1 MKFITLIVVVLF
13 TFTLQA
19 DEATINETPYNFVKM
34 NIGHGKPHLVEL
46 GSDRCHACKI
56 MGKTL
61 YKAKKENPNYS
72 ISYVNISKDRSVATE
87 LGIQMIPTQIVYNA
101 KGEEVYR
108 HVGKLSEDELL
119 EVFQKQQF

>member
-19 DEATINETPYNFVKM
+19 DEATINETPYNFVKL
-34 NIGHGKPHLVEL
+34 NIGHGKPHFLEL
-46 GSDRCHACKI
+46 GSDKCHACQI
-56 MGKTL
+56 MSKTL
-61 YKAKKENPNYS
+61 YKAKKENPNYN